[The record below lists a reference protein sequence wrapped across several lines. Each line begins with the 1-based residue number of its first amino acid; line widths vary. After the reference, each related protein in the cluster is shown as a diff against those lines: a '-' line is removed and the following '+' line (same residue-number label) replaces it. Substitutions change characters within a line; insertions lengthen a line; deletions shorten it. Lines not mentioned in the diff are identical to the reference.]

1 MNVAFGFA
9 ALAGIAGT
17 VVMTALM
24 YMGKAMGMQMDMP
37 RMLGLMF
44 VGPERSGVVYGLGSM
59 AHGMMGAVFGIAFA
73 IAFALTGVAPGWGT
87 GALFGLAHGVV
98 AGMAMGMM
106 PLMHPRMGEGKAL
119 AAPGLFGIRY
129 GTMVPVGI
137 LMLHA
142 VFGAVVGGLLAGCAV

>member
-24 YMGKAMGMQMDMP
+24 YLGKAMGMPMDMP

-44 VGPERSGVVYGLGSM
+44 VGPDRGGAVYGLGAM

-73 IAFALTGVAPGWGT
+73 VVFALTGVAPGWGS

-106 PLMHPRMGEGKAL
+106 PLMHPRMGEGKPL

-137 LMLHA
+137 LMLHT
-142 VFGAVVGGLLAGCAV
+142 VFGAVIGGLLAGRIA